1 VATPP
6 GVAQRLESER
16 LRYPAMLPREIIVW
30 RNWLKAHE
38 SEYSF
43 FAYNVRVGQGYDPGE
58 SVQPS
63 IRRQAIL
70 NSQKRIDAVGWKG
83 GHVAPAPPPDT
94 LIPEAF
100 LPVLDGEPT
109 LFEVKDR
116 LTASGIGQLFTY
128 EVLWSLSF
136 PTAPKPK
143 IALVANRLAEDV
155 APILAKYSVTLYLVE
170 ADFSELRRLP

>member
-1 VATPP
+1 MSTPP

-30 RNWLKAHE
+30 RSWLKQHE
-38 SEYSF
+38 KEYDF
-43 FAYNVRVGQGYDPGE
+43 FAYNVRVGAGFDPGE
-58 SVQPS
+58 SVQPA

-83 GHVAPAPPPDT
+83 GHAAPKPPPEV

-100 LPVLDGEPT
+100 LPWEGGLPT

-128 EVLWSLSF
+128 ETLWPLSF
-136 PTAPKPK
+136 PATVKPT

-155 APILAKYSVTLYLVE
+155 APILAKYSVTLFLVE
-170 ADFSELRRLP
+170 ADFSELRRQ